1 MAQPRL
7 SIVIPAYNE
16 AKRIGDTLIKIHAYL
31 MKQSGLSEIVVVD
44 DGSTDRTAD
53 AVRKHFPAVQ
63 VISYRPNRGKGH
75 AVRTGMLAAK
85 GEIRLFF
92 DADSSTP
99 IEELDNV
106 FPHIGNGAD
115 VVIGSR
121 MVAGADVLVHQ
132 RWVRERVGRFFN
144 VVLLALG
151 LTRMRDTQCGFKAFT
166 ARATDICFTRQ
177 TLERFSF
184 DVEIL
189 CIAARHK
196 LKVVEIP
203 VHWIN
208 SPDTRVRMLRDA
220 IPTLKELLAI
230 RVNLRAGKY
239 D

>member
-16 AKRIGDTLIKIHAYL
+16 ARRIGDTLIKVHAYL
-31 MKQSGLSEIVVVD
+31 MKQTGVSEIIVVD

-53 AVRKHFPAVQ
+53 VVQKHFPAVQ
-63 VISYRPNRGKGH
+63 VISYQPNRGKGH

-85 GEIRLFF
+85 GDIRLFF

-106 FPHIGNGAD
+106 FPHIERGAD
-115 VVIGSR
+115 IVIGSR
-121 MVAGADVLVHQ
+121 MVTGADVMVHQ
-132 RWVRERVGRFFN
+132 RWFRERVGRFFN

-151 LTRMRDTQCGFKAFT
+151 LTHMRDTQCGFKAFT
-166 ARATDICFTRQ
+166 VRATEICFSRQ

-189 CIAARHK
+189 CIAARHG

-220 IPTLKELLAI
+220 VPTLKELLAI
-230 RVNLRAGKY
+230 RANLRAGRY

>member
-16 AKRIGDTLIKIHAYL
+16 AKRIGDTLVKIHAYL
-31 MKQSGLSEIVVVD
+31 MKRGCEAEIIVVD
-44 DGSTDRTAD
+44 DGSTDHT
-53 AVRKHFPAVQ
+53 VEVVQKSYPLVQ
-63 VISYRPNRGKGH
+63 VISYKPNRGKGH

-85 GEIRLFF
+85 GDLRLFF

-106 FPHIGNGAD
+106 IPHIQHGAD

-121 MVAGADVLVHQ
+121 MVAGADVMVHQ
-132 RWVRERVGRFFN
+132 RWIRERVGRFFN

-166 ARATDICFTRQ
+166 ARATEICFPRQ

-208 SPDTRVRMLRDA
+208 SPDTRVHMLRDA
-220 IPTLKELLAI
+220 VPTLKELLTI
-230 RVNLRAGKY
+230 RANLRAGRY